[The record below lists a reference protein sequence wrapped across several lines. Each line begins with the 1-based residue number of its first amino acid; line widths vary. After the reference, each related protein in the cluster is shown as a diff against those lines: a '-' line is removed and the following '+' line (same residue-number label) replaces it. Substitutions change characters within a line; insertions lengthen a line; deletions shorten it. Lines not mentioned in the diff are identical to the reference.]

1 MRFFAVLALA
11 AAVSAA
17 SLQRRQS
24 FPSCSTTCLTNANFG
39 SCDPLDD
46 SCLCHDS
53 GFISSVT
60 NCIVGA
66 CTGSDLTNAE
76 AAAQQLCLAVGV
88 TLTAT
93 PTASG
98 SASASAS
105 GSASA
110 TGSAVGS
117 ATATSPAGSSSGSA
131 SASAASSTATTTAS
145 GANGAASHG
154 VNALAALAAVG
165 AVALAL

>member
-24 FPSCSTTCLTNANFG
+24 FPTCSQSCLTDANFG

-46 SCLCHDS
+46 ACLCKDS
-53 GFISSVT
+53 GFVSSVT
-60 NCIVGA
+60 SCISSA

-76 AAAQQLCLAVGV
+76 AAAQQLCLAVGI

-98 SASASAS
+98 SSGSATSTGSAS
-105 GSASA
+105 GSP
-110 TGSAVGS
+110 
-117 ATATSPAGSSSGSA
+117 TATSPSGTSSSST
-131 SASAASSTATTTAS
+131 ASSTSTTTS
-145 GANGAASHG
+145 GSNGAASYG
-154 VNALAALAAVG
+154 VNGLAALAAVG
-165 AVALAL
+165 AVALVL